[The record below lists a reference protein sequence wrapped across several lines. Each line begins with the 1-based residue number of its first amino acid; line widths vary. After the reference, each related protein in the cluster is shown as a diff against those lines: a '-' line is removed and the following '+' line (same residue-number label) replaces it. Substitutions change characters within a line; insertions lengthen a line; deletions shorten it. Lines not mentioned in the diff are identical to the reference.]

1 MKTYGGVPKIDI
13 PLKYLLGGTFTH
25 LVPANRRSSIFIIED
40 LDKAIPLLPKQSG
53 LTAEEL
59 GRTTQGAAL
68 ALKARAALFEGT
80 WQKYH
85 GMADAGKYLDLAI
98 QAAQAIVD
106 SKEYE
111 LYREKGELS
120 YKYLHILER
129 RRQQGSLVGKR
140 YYKIESDS

>member
-1 MKTYGGVPKIDI
+1 M
-13 PLKYLLGGTFTH
+13 
-25 LVPANRRSSIFIIED
+25 
-40 LDKAIPLLPKQSG
+40 DKAIPLLPKQSG

-120 YKYLHILER
+120 YKYLHILE
-129 RRQQGSLVGKR
+129 GDG
-140 YYKIESDS
+140 ITN